1 MINIVVPMAGNGSR
15 FVETG
20 QIIPKPLIEVLHGK
34 RMIEYVIDYVTL
46 PEPHRF
52 IFVCLEDHH
61 RAFDFHRFFRARTN
75 NYELV
80 VSKNVTRGPAA
91 TALLAKEF
99 VDDGSELIIAYCDG
113 FFTID
118 SGSFLRHSRER
129 HADGA
134 LITYPSESP
143 MDGYAEID
151 GDGRVLRTAEKEI
164 ISATAA
170 AGFYYFREGR
180 DFVAAAREMM
190 AQRSDRRT
198 ELFVCPLY
206 NELIRRGKIVISVSI
221 DRDQKIEMGTPEDL
235 AKSRHWLMR
244 QYLQS
249 QNHCEWR
256 ELLAMRWYE
265 RPSLQPLR
273 RR

>member
-20 QIIPKPLIEVLHGK
+20 QIIPKPLIDVLHGK
-34 RMIEYVIDYVTL
+34 RMIEYVIDYATL

-61 RAFDFHRFFRARTN
+61 RAYDFHRFFQPSTN
-75 NYELV
+75 DYELI
-80 VSKNVTRGPAA
+80 VSRNVTDGPAA

-99 VDDGSELIIAYCDG
+99 VDDCSELIIAYCDS
-113 FFTID
+113 FFTI
-118 SGSFLRHSRER
+118 SSASFLRHGRER

-134 LITYPSESP
+134 LITYPSESA
-143 MDGYAEID
+143 MDAYAEID

-180 DFVAAAREMM
+180 DFVAAASEMI
-190 AQRSDRRT
+190 ARRSNKCT
-198 ELFVCPLY
+198 ELFVCPVY
-206 NELIRRGKIVISVSI
+206 NEMIRRGKIVISVSI
-221 DRDQKIEMGTPEDL
+221 DRDQRIEMGTPEDL
-235 AKSRHWLMR
+235 ARSRQWLMR
-244 QYLQS
+244 QHLRS
-249 QNHCEWR
+249 QNHASTGLIGDEI
-256 ELLAMRWYE
+256 A
-265 RPSLQPLR
+265 
-273 RR
+273 

>member
-20 QIIPKPLIEVLHGK
+20 QIVPKPLIEVLHGK
-34 RMIEYVIDYVTL
+34 RMIEYVIDYATL
-46 PEPHRF
+46 PEAHRF

-61 RAFDFHRFFRARTN
+61 RAYDFHRFLQQN
-75 NYELV
+75 INDYELI

-99 VDDGSELIIAYCDG
+99 VDDGCELIIAYCDS
-113 FFTID
+113 FYTRT
-118 SGSFLRHSRER
+118 SASFLRHSRER
-129 HADGA
+129 RADGA
-134 LITYPSESP
+134 LITYPSESA

-180 DFVAAAREMM
+180 DFVAAASAMM
-190 AQRSDRRT
+190 SRRSDRCT
-198 ELFVCPLY
+198 ELFVCPVY
-206 NELIRRGKIVISVSI
+206 NELIRRGKVVISVSI
-221 DRDQKIEMGTPEDL
+221 DRQQRIEMGTPEDL
-235 AKSRHWLMR
+235 AKARHRLMR
-244 QYLQS
+244 QCLPS
-249 QNHCEWR
+249 QAPASGEVVRNE
-256 ELLAMRWYE
+256 MV
-265 RPSLQPLR
+265 
-273 RR
+273 

>member
-15 FVETG
+15 FVKTG

-34 RMIEYVIDYVTL
+34 RMIEYVIDYATL

-61 RAFDFHRFFRARTN
+61 RAHDFHRFLKQSTN
-75 NYELV
+75 NYELI
-80 VSKNVTRGPAA
+80 VSKNVTSGPAV
-91 TALLAKEF
+91 TALLAKEL
-99 VDDGSELIIAYCDG
+99 VDDSSELIIAYCDG
-113 FFTID
+113 FYTSG

-129 HADGA
+129 RADGA

-143 MDGYAEID
+143 MDGYAEIN

-164 ISATAA
+164 ISTTAA

-190 AQRSDRRT
+190 SRRSDRCT
-198 ELFVCPLY
+198 ELFICPLY
-206 NELIRRGKIVISVSI
+206 NELIRRGKIVVSVSI

-235 AKSRHWLMR
+235 ARSRHWLMR
-244 QYLQS
+244 QYLPS
-249 QNHCEWR
+249 QNPASEGVVGN
-256 ELLAMRWYE
+256 EMV
-265 RPSLQPLR
+265 
-273 RR
+273 

>member
-15 FVETG
+15 FAETG

-34 RMIEYVIDYVTL
+34 RMIEYVIDYATL

-61 RAFDFHRFFRARTN
+61 RTYDFHRFLRQSTKD
-75 NYELV
+75 YKLIV
-80 VSKNVTRGPAA
+80 VKSVTSGPAA

-113 FFTID
+113 FYA
-118 SGSFLRHSRER
+118 SGSASFLRQSRER

-134 LITYPSESP
+134 LVTYPSESA

-151 GDGRVLRTAEKEI
+151 SDGRVVRTAEKEI

-180 DFVAAAREMM
+180 DFVAAASEMM
-190 AQRSDRRT
+190 SRRSDRCT
-198 ELFVCPLY
+198 ELFVCPVY
-206 NELIRRGKIVISVSI
+206 NELIRRGKIVIAVSI
-221 DRDQKIEMGTPEDL
+221 DRDQRIEMGTPEDL
-235 AKSRHWLMR
+235 ARSRHWLMR
-244 QYLQS
+244 QHLRPQPR
-249 QNHCEWR
+249 QWR
-256 ELLAMRWYE
+256 SGR
-265 RPSLQPLR
+265 Q
-273 RR
+273 